1 MTPREYQMLAM
12 RTKDDVATD
21 RLFKAVHDHEGTA
34 DMLTACMGLS
44 GETGELVDMFKK
56 HIFHE
61 KPLDEEHAVKEL
73 GDVMWYVAL
82 LCDAMDWDLETVMAM
97 NIKKLEA
104 RYPEGF
110 DVNRANHR
118 KKGDV

>member
-12 RTKDDVATD
+12 RTKDDIATY
-21 RLFKAVHDHEGTA
+21 RLFKAAHENEHTA
-34 DMLTACMGLS
+34 DLLTACMGLS
-44 GETGELVDMFKK
+44 GEVGELVDMFKK

-61 KPLDEEHAVKEL
+61 KELDDTHAIKEL
-73 GDVMWYVAL
+73 GDVMWYAAL
-82 LCDAMDWDLETVMAM
+82 LCDAMEWDLETVMAM
-97 NIKKLEA
+97 NIAKLEA

-110 DVNRANHR
+110 DVDRANNR